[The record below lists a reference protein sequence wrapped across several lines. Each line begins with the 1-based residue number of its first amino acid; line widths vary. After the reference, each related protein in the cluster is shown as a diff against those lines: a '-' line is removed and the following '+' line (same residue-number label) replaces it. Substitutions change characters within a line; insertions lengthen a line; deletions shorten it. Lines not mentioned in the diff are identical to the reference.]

1 MTTPQLDP
9 DKIRQHF
16 DARSYQRGQK
26 YQKSGEVLNLS
37 LRDNTLSAYVQG
49 SDTQPYHVQITLE
62 HDDIADAYCTCPYD
76 WGGYC
81 KHIAAVVLEYM
92 HEPNAV
98 QQEVSLE
105 TMLKPLKQQELRALL
120 EHIWHHHPEIHG
132 NVQHYLQNDTSGKS
146 NQKATEPKEASANIS
161 IDTALYTNMMR
172 DAVNRSSIDWD
183 GYPDYDAAHKVL
195 EKVRPFLA
203 KGNFIDALA
212 IAEALLHSFVDTVNQ
227 RDDDYAMDGVGFS
240 DETIVETFDYALAEA
255 ILGAKPSQ
263 KERKRLLTEVLA
275 WQDAMANEW
284 HDAELSY
291 SGAALLQD
299 LDVSEDEEAKE
310 LASAITDLHE
320 YEKKGFA
327 AMQLRVM
334 KHTDAS
340 DEAKRLEFAKKSGQ
354 GLSYL
359 KLLLEFN
366 QQAKAM
372 QEYPKQLS
380 NDADKLE
387 FARLLKRNYPEDA
400 LRVIEQQFAR
410 YMPKGFQDLAQDYKS
425 TIEEYIGYRRE
436 EVRYGMAQLVKT
448 IIGKKKTHPE
458 LLYQAYLVMFRYK
471 PSLKDYQKLQHI
483 AGKGW
488 TPLQAKLLAFIQ
500 EPTYSKNA
508 QTAAVDILLHET
520 MHEEAIRYVSDKEM
534 PSDLIQKVMKVVM
547 PDFPKWVMGVAK
559 HKAEA
564 IVSAGKSNL
573 YAEAVTWLS
582 LAKDTHTMHGTA
594 LEWERYI
601 LVIAE
606 QYKRK
611 RNFIKE
617 LQAIHKT

>member
-1 MTTPQLDP
+1 M
-9 DKIRQHF
+9 
-16 DARSYQRGQK
+16 
-26 YQKSGEVLNLS
+26 
-37 LRDNTLSAYVQG
+37 
-49 SDTQPYHVQITLE
+49 
-62 HDDIADAYCTCPYD
+62 
-76 WGGYC
+76 
-81 KHIAAVVLEYM
+81 
-92 HEPNAV
+92 
-98 QQEVSLE
+98 
-105 TMLKPLKQQELRALL
+105 
-120 EHIWHHHPEIHG
+120 
-132 NVQHYLQNDTSGKS
+132 
-146 NQKATEPKEASANIS
+146 
-161 IDTALYTNMMR
+161 
-172 DAVNRSSIDWD
+172 
-183 GYPDYDAAHKVL
+183 
-195 EKVRPFLA
+195 
-203 KGNFIDALA
+203 
-212 IAEALLHSFVDTVNQ
+212 DTVNQ
-227 RDDDYAMDGVGFS
+227 RDDDYAIDGVGFS

-263 KERKRLLTEVLA
+263 KEHKRLLTEVLA

-471 PSLKDYQKLQHI
+471 PSLK
-483 AGKGW
+483 
-488 TPLQAKLLAFIQ
+488 
-500 EPTYSKNA
+500 
-508 QTAAVDILLHET
+508 
-520 MHEEAIRYVSDKEM
+520 
-534 PSDLIQKVMKVVM
+534 
-547 PDFPKWVMGVAK
+547 GVAK